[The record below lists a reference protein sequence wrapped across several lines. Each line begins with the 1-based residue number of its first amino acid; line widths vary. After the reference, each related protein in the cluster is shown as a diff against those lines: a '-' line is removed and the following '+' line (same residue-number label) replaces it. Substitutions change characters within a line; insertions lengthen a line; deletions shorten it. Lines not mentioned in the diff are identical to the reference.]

1 MGTIGVAPL
10 FKGSRFKGSMF
21 GLEELYDRCQGDST
35 DAPSVRGTFCVVETF
50 QLTMELS
57 LLRFVY
63 GHA

>member
-1 MGTIGVAPL
+1 MENIGVAPL
-10 FKGSRFKGSMF
+10 FKGSRFKSSMF
-21 GLEELYDRCQGDST
+21 GLEELYDRCQDDST
-35 DAPSVRGTFCVVETF
+35 DAPSVRETFCVVGTI